1 MLFDSF
7 IQPKCLQFVANSK
20 SKNFNSNY
28 AGVCRRR
35 HRRQYFVCFCFRLG
49 FFVSFCANLF
59 VVLANWIFRYVLLQ
73 LLYLWLVYVGLF
85 HNRCRKTRGN
95 SCAHIRVIVLI
106 NHVADKF
113 SNFLRIC
120 LASVDRKCFKT
131 AQVAIEKLFSFEFF
145 SFGTFPFLMCCCCIF
160 AFVFVEFLFLQHKT
174 CANEGHINP
183 KIEKQNEK

>member
-1 MLFDSF
+1 MQAFVIVSVLFLF
-7 IQPKCLQFVANSK
+7 QV
-20 SKNFNSNY
+20 
-28 AGVCRRR
+28 
-35 HRRQYFVCFCFRLG
+35 G
-49 FFVSFCANLF
+49 FFVLSLSFCANLF
-59 VVLANWIFRYVLLQ
+59 VVLANWIFRYILLQ

-145 SFGTFPFLMCCCCIF
+145 FVRYFSVLDVLLLFFCVYFCWISIF
-160 AFVFVEFLFLQHKT
+160 A
-174 CANEGHINP
+174 A
-183 KIEKQNEK
+183 

>member
-145 SFGTFPFLMCCCCIF
+145 FRSVLFRSWCAVAVFLR
-160 AFVFVEFLFLQHKT
+160 LFLLNFYFCSIKRVPMKVTSIQR
-174 CANEGHINP
+174 
-183 KIEKQNEK
+183 